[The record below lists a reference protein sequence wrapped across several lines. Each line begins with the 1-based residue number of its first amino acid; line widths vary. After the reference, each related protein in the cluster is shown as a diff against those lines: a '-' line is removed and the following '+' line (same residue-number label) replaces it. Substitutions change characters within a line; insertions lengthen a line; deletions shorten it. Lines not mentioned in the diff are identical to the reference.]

1 MVLPKIF
8 CAVLGQ
14 KGTTS
19 LRRRF
24 ILLRHVLFYWHVM
37 YQSIPRPPIPLPGIP
52 RAFDERLVPHSG
64 AFDVKRGPTGRAF
77 DFNKNVGK
85 HDKKVMTDLHGL
97 PMWLFWSRRIVTFKL
112 YYCSNEH
119 VFEGFS
125 LFVGDYWRFFKNCFQ
140 QRLILYEAPMFHQY
154 LF

>member
-1 MVLPKIF
+1 M
-8 CAVLGQ
+8 
-14 KGTTS
+14 
-19 LRRRF
+19 
-24 ILLRHVLFYWHVM
+24 
-37 YQSIPRPPIPLPGIP
+37 
-52 RAFDERLVPHSG
+52 
-64 AFDVKRGPTGRAF
+64 
-77 DFNKNVGK
+77 

-112 YYCSNEH
+112 YCCSNER
-119 VFEGFS
+119 VLEGFS